1 MAPCRAAMKN
11 PPAGGL
17 VKKKPAGR
25 RAKGSEEDS
34 EETLAEKPNS
44 KNSGEAWLR
53 HHQTPQPAAYPLLTL
68 INGCKPFRRG
78 T

>member
-34 EETLAEKPNS
+34 EETLAENQTQ
-44 KNSGEAWLR
+44 NSGEAWLR

-68 INGCKPFRRG
+68 INGCRPFRRA